1 MNKPSDRLDFFEKIL
16 DLRNQEIENQKRSI
30 VNEIN
35 WLAENAENAENF
47 QALKTY
53 FVKIYRPEIVLQ
65 LNNGQLQELVQIRA
79 NDLYSYLQR
88 LNSQKTNN
96 LPLKVIVQEL
106 KYFGK

>member
-35 WLAENAENAENF
+35 WLAENAENY

-65 LNNGQLQELVQIRA
+65 LNDGQLQELTQIRA

-88 LNSQKTNN
+88 LSSQKTNN
-96 LPLKVIVQEL
+96 LPLKAIVQEL

>member
-1 MNKPSDRLDFFEKIL
+1 MNKPSDRLDFLEKIL
-16 DLRNQEIENQKRSI
+16 DLRNQGIENQKRDI

-35 WLAENAENAENF
+35 WLEENAENS
-47 QALKTY
+47 QALQTY
-53 FVKIYRPEIVLQ
+53 FAKLYQPEIVLQ
-65 LNNGQLQELVQIRA
+65 LNNRQLQELLQIRA

-88 LNSQKTNN
+88 LGNQKTNN

>member
-30 VNEIN
+30 VNDIN
-35 WLAENAENAENF
+35 WLAENAENY
-47 QALKTY
+47 QALKTH

-65 LNNGQLQELVQIRA
+65 LNDGQLQELTQIRA

>member
-1 MNKPSDRLDFFEKIL
+1 MYKPSDRLDLFEKIL
-16 DLRNQEIENQKRSI
+16 ELRNQEIENKKRGI

-35 WLAENAENAENF
+35 WLAENAENY
-47 QALKTY
+47 QALKNH
-53 FVKIYRPEIVLQ
+53 FANIYQPEIVSQ
-65 LNNGQLQELVQIRA
+65 LNDGQLQELSRIRA

-88 LNSQKTNN
+88 CNGQKINN